1 MPGRS
6 RTRAQKSAF
15 FDVDVDVGE
24 QTMGE
29 KKLKAEAAV
38 SEEEEEEEA
47 QGRVGEEC
55 LFLPCLQNARQ
66 QDKTNV

>member
-1 MPGRS
+1 
-6 RTRAQKSAF
+6 
-15 FDVDVDVGE
+15 
-24 QTMGE
+24 MGE

-66 QDKTNV
+66 DSKTNV